1 MNILYSLQHL
11 GFTIPPQADS
21 AWMGEAGPGPSYRE
35 AGSGGPENEFTNR
48 NTTFLTL
55 REEPRLAAGL
65 LDTTGA
71 ASWLLQPLLDLVLV
85 FLHPVSAGLLGI
97 LLVAGDRLRDELLIL
112 VGQLHLL
119 QHVVRRRA
127 AVRELLREQLVDHRD
142 VVLALVLLG
151 VAALLGVVLAVLVR
165 LGTRR
170 QLHLSQVVL
179 LVKVLR
185 RVPVEDD
192 RLLLLVELAPA
203 RHLSRLRPG
212 GHVLEVQVESLDQLL
227 VLLDVGGVA
236 SEEHALVAGLGGL
249 EQILL
254 ALQALPGLELGML
267 VHQVLGDE
275 PADVTLDSERST
287 LDHGAG
293 LVDVLRVLV
302 RVLPVLEHGVHLAV
316 RHGLEHRDLGDLGH
330 LDLTAELVLEHGLG
344 DVRVGRR
351 ARPSLLVQ
359 HHLAAVLA
367 GRRAATAAAVRRLV
381 VLLLTAGRHGQREYK
396 RHHDRPNAPTAQSRV
411 RHQTA
416 PPPGCTCRL
425 FLPKPNSGPPLE
437 RSVVVAR
444 WPCVTR
450 SSAIPSARIASDAMT
465 PSPNSLR
472 WSPRATM
479 SPSAPDPTSPP
490 ITTTARTM
498 MMPWFTPSMML
509 SRASGSLT
517 FASTCVRDAPKACAA
532 STAAG
537 GTLRMP
543 AVTSRMITGIAYS
556 TDATTPGTR

>member
-1 MNILYSLQHL
+1 MAAS
-11 GFTIPPQADS
+11 
-21 AWMGEAGPGPSYRE
+21 
-35 AGSGGPENEFTNR
+35 
-48 NTTFLTL
+48 L

-65 LDTTGA
+65 LDTTCR
-71 ASWLLQPLLDLVLV
+71 ASWLLQPLLDLVV
-85 FLHPVSAGLLGI
+85 VVLHPVSAGFLGI

-119 QHVVRRRA
+119 QHVIRRRA

-179 LVKVLR
+179 LVQVLR
-185 RVPVEDD
+185 GVPVEDD

-203 RHLSRLRPG
+203 RHLSRFG
-212 GHVLEVQVESLDQLL
+212 SCGHELEVQPQSVDQLL

-249 EQILL
+249 EQVLL
-254 ALQALPGLELGML
+254 ALQPLPGFELRML

-275 PADVTLDSERST
+275 PSDVTLDSERST
-287 LDHGAG
+287 LDHRAG
-293 LVDVLRVLV
+293 LVDVFRILV
-302 RVLPVLEHGVHLAV
+302 RVLPVLEYGVDLAV
-316 RHGLEHRDLGDLGH
+316 RHRLEDRDLGDLGH
-330 LDLTAELVLEHGLG
+330 LDLAAELVLEHGLG
-344 DVRVGRR
+344 DVGVGSRS
-351 ARPSLLVQ
+351 RPGLLVQ
-359 HHLAAVLA
+359 HDLAAVLA
-367 GRRAATAAAVRRLV
+367 GRRAATASAIRLI
-381 VLLLTAGRHGQREYK
+381 VLLFAAGRHGQREYK
-396 RHHDRPNAPTAQSRV
+396 RHHDRPNALTAQSRV

-450 SSAIPSARIASDAMT
+450 SSAIPSARIASDAIT
-465 PSPNSLR
+465 PWPNSLR

-479 SPSAPDPTSPP
+479 SPS
-490 ITTTARTM
+490 
-498 MMPWFTPSMML
+498 
-509 SRASGSLT
+509 
-517 FASTCVRDAPKACAA
+517 
-532 STAAG
+532 
-537 GTLRMP
+537 
-543 AVTSRMITGIAYS
+543 
-556 TDATTPGTR
+556 